1 VNTRRLEALSDSTF
15 AVALTL
21 LIFDVR
27 VPVPRVDG
35 VTHDLWFGQWPH
47 YIGYIVSFL
56 VIGMIWMNHHA
67 VFRMVRRVD
76 NTSMVLNLA
85 FLGLI
90 VFIPFPTQTLATY
103 LAAYPQQG
111 DFVAAFYGLILAAAT
126 LVLAILWHH
135 LERHPQ
141 LLHRGDDPS
150 ALHRLTQ
157 RLYLTPVLY
166 VVAAALSLLNH
177 WVGMVLYVAIACG
190 YLLHT
195 GTRAFA
201 GMAVVA
207 AESDA

>member
-27 VPVPRVDG
+27 VPAPRIGG
-35 VTHDLWFGQWPH
+35 VTHDLWFGEWPH
-47 YIGYIVSFL
+47 YIGYAVSFL

-76 NTSMVLNLA
+76 NTAMVLNLA

-141 LLHRGDDPS
+141 LLHRGDDPV
-150 ALHRLTQ
+150 ALHRLTR

-166 VVAAALSLLNH
+166 VAAAGLSLLNH
-177 WVGMVLYVAIACG
+177 WVGMALYVVIACG

-201 GMAVVA
+201 GMAVTV
-207 AESDA
+207 AESEP